1 MAEWYWA
8 TPSETNVMAREPD
21 PQSEEDL
28 PVGRL
33 IKELADPETRE
44 LIAAAVISS

>member
-1 MAEWYWA
+1 MRYGPITA
-8 TPSETNVMAREPD
+8 D
-21 PQSEEDL
+21 PPSEEDL

-44 LIAAAVISS
+44 LIAAAAVISS

>member
-1 MAEWYWA
+1 M
-8 TPSETNVMAREPD
+8 
-21 PQSEEDL
+21 QSEDDL

-44 LIAAAVISS
+44 SIAAAVISSRLPPASSLNSCP

>member
-1 MAEWYWA
+1 M
-8 TPSETNVMAREPD
+8 
-21 PQSEEDL
+21 QSEADL

-44 LIAAAVISS
+44 SIAAAAVISS